1 MLPARETR
9 RKVLIRARMHADGP
23 AADVCIRDISAR
35 GLLIQASAAPPK
47 GCYVEIVFD
56 GHWIVGRVVW
66 GKDRRF
72 GVQARD
78 RIDVRA
84 IANGI
89 AGHRSAQTPPSRPRF
104 VPAAA
109 RPAGGAS
116 HQRLAKSVE
125 FAVIV
130 VFAAASVAALGVTAF
145 EALSRPLAIV
155 AAQLG
160 R

>member
-1 MLPARETR
+1 MLPARDTR

-23 AADVCIRDISAR
+23 SADVCIRDVSAR

-47 GCYVEIVFD
+47 GCYVEIAFN

-78 RIDVRA
+78 RIDVHAVARGLPGRA
-84 IANGI
+84 AP
-89 AGHRSAQTPPSRPRF
+89 RDSAVRPGLAPSPPRR
-104 VPAAA
+104 A
-109 RPAGGAS
+109 AGGGS
-116 HQRLAKSVE
+116 QVLAKSVE
-125 FAVIV
+125 FAVIA
-130 VFAAASVAALGVTAF
+130 VFAAALVAAVGVTAF
-145 EALSRPLAIV
+145 ETLSRPFANV
-155 AAQLG
+155 SAQLG

>member
-1 MLPARETR
+1 MFPARDTR

-23 AADVCIRDISAR
+23 SADVCIRDISPR

-47 GCYVEIVFD
+47 GSYVEIVFD

-78 RIDVRA
+78 RIDLHA
-84 IANGI
+84 IATGSPGQ
-89 AGHRSAQTPPSRPRF
+89 AARQEPARRPGFARSAPRRAG
-104 VPAAA
+104 AATHHA
-109 RPAGGAS
+109 F
-116 HQRLAKSVE
+116 AKSVE
-125 FAVIV
+125 FAVIAA
-130 VFAAASVAALGVTAF
+130 FAAALVAALGVTAF
-145 EALSRPLAIV
+145 ETLSRPFANVSAL
-155 AAQLG
+155 LG